1 VPDAVAL
8 ILALALLAVTLAAA
22 IVQARWAPEPAV
34 AIGGALLLAVSGA
47 ISWSD
52 AWDALGDLAPTAAFL
67 AALLVLAE
75 GCRRAG
81 LFAALGTWLAAGSRG
96 NPTRLLGLVF
106 AVAAAVTAVLSLDA
120 TVLLLTPVVLATA
133 VRLRAPPRPHV
144 YASAHLANSASLLL
158 PVSNLT
164 NLLAF
169 HASGLSFARFA
180 ALMAAPWA
188 GVIAV
193 EWIAL
198 RRMFR
203 ADLARPGRAPDVE
216 RTPLP
221 RFAVAVLALTLLG
234 FCLSS
239 LAGIEP
245 LWVAVAGAVVL
256 SSRVRTGPGDLVRA
270 AAPGFVAFVL
280 GLGVIVAAAA
290 DRGLGDAIDAVLPSG
305 DALPALLLVAAVSAV
320 LANLV
325 NNLPAT
331 LVLVPAAAAA
341 GGEAAVLAVLIGVN
355 VGPNLTYT
363 GSLATL
369 LWRRVLQA
377 EDERTD
383 LREFVRLGLLTVP
396 AGVVVAVAAL
406 WLALQVSPA

>member
-1 VPDAVAL
+1 VADGVAL
-8 ILALALLAVTLAAA
+8 LLALALLAATLAAA
-22 IVQARWAPEPAV
+22 VADRRWAPDWAIAV
-34 AIGGALLLAVSGA
+34 LGAALLVGAGALSPSQAG
-47 ISWSD
+47 
-52 AWDALGDLAPTAAFL
+52 DALGDLAPTAAFL

-81 LFAALGTWLAAGSRG
+81 LFDALGSALAAGSQG
-96 NPTRLLGLVF
+96 SPSRLLALVF
-106 AVAAAVTAVLSLDA
+106 TAASGVTAVLSLDA

-133 VRLRAPPRPHV
+133 LRLRTSPRPHA

-188 GVIAV
+188 GVVAV
-193 EWIAL
+193 EWIVL
-198 RRMFR
+198 RRWFR
-203 ADLARPGRAPDVE
+203 AELGRAGTRPDVE
-216 RTPLP
+216 RVPLP
-221 RFAVAVLALTLLG
+221 RFAVAVVALTLAG
-234 FCLSS
+234 FCVSS

-245 LWVAVAGAVVL
+245 LWVAVAGAAVL
-256 SSRVRTGPGDLVRA
+256 ALHVRALPRDIARA

-290 DRGLGDAIDAVLPSG
+290 EHGLGDAVDGLMPAGDSLPG
-305 DALPALLLVAAVSAV
+305 LLGVAALAAV

-341 GGEAAVLAVLIGVN
+341 GGEAAVLAVLVGVN
-355 VGPNLTYT
+355 VGPNLTYA

-369 LWRRVLQA
+369 LWRRVLHA
-377 EDERTD
+377 EDERVD
-383 LREFVRLGLLTVP
+383 LSEFTRLGLLTVP
-396 AGVVVAVAAL
+396 AGIVVAVVLL
-406 WLALQVSPA
+406 WLGLQVGV

>member
-1 VPDAVAL
+1 VPDWLALVLSLLVLAVAL
-8 ILALALLAVTLAAA
+8 AAA
-22 IVQARWAPEPAV
+22 VVQARWASEAAV
-34 AIGGALLLAVSGA
+34 AAVGAGALVALGA
-47 ISWSD
+47 LSAGD
-52 AWDALGDLAPTAAFL
+52 AWDAVGDLAPTAAFL
-67 AALLVLAE
+67 AALLVLAD

-81 LFAALGTWLAAGSRG
+81 LFEALGSWLAAGSRG
-96 NPTRLLGLVF
+96 SPSRLLALVF
-106 AVAAAVTAVLSLDA
+106 AVAAGVTAVLSLDA

-133 VRLRAPPRPHV
+133 LRLRATPRPHV

-169 HASGLSFARFA
+169 HATGLSFARFA

-193 EWIAL
+193 EWVAL

-203 ADLARPGRAPDVE
+203 ADLRRPAQAADARRPA
-216 RTPLP
+216 LP
-221 RFAVAVLALTLLG
+221 RVALVVLALTLLG

-239 LAGIEP
+239 LARIEP
-245 LWVAVAGAVVL
+245 LWVAVTGAVVL
-256 SSRVRTGPGDLVRA
+256 SLWLRTRPADVVRA
-270 AAPGFVAFVL
+270 ASPEFVAFVL

-290 DRGLGDAIDAVLPSG
+290 RHGLGDAVDALMPSG
-305 DALPALLLVAAVSAV
+305 DALPALLAAAALAAL

-331 LVLVPAAAAA
+331 LLLVPVAAAA
-341 GGEAAVLAVLIGVN
+341 GGEGTVLAVLVGVN
-355 VGPNLTYT
+355 VGPNLTWT

-369 LWRRVLQA
+369 LWRRVLHA
-377 EDERTD
+377 EDEQPP
-383 LREFVRLGLLTVP
+383 LSEFLRLGLLTVP
-396 AGVVVAVAAL
+396 AGIAVAVVLL
-406 WLALQVSPA
+406 WLALGVAG